1 MSDIMIDNTDNTPRW
16 RYRFDN
22 FKNAYGLLSEAIIL
36 SKTQKLNALEQEGLI
51 KRFEYTWELA
61 WKTLKDYLESQGVIL
76 DTITPASTIRAAF
89 ASKIITNG
97 DVWLQA
103 LDTRNKMSHTYNR
116 QQFEHA
122 ILLIESNYI
131 KLFDELHTVLLNA
144 E

>member
-1 MSDIMIDNTDNTPRW
+1 
-16 RYRFDN
+16 
-22 FKNAYGLLSEAIIL
+22 
-36 SKTQKLNALEQEGLI
+36 
-51 KRFEYTWELA
+51 LA